1 MKARVPW
8 WLAVFAAALALR
20 LAFVFLVDEPLLYT
34 HQYNYFNG
42 GLKIAEHPDPWTY
55 VLASDEW
62 HTWGD
67 GWTMAP
73 LYHLFVGA
81 VFRLTGRHLR
91 TLQVLQC
98 LLDSWSAV
106 MVGALGRAL
115 CGRRG
120 TWH

>member
-1 MKARVPW
+1 MTARVPW
-8 WLAVFAAALALR
+8 WVAVFAAACALR
-20 LAFVFLVDEPLLYT
+20 LGFLLAVDEPLLYT

-73 LYHLFVGA
+73 LSI
-81 VFRLTGRHLR
+81 TP
-91 TLQVLQC
+91 
-98 LLDSWSAV
+98 
-106 MVGALGRAL
+106 
-115 CGRRG
+115 
-120 TWH
+120 